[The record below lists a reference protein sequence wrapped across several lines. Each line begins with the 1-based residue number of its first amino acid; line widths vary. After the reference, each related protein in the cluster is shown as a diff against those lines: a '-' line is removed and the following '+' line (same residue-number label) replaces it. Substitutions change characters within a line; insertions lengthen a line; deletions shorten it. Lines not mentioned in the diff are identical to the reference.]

1 MSTSLR
7 AARILTA
14 LVAAAAAT
22 PLLAGTALAHPESEG
37 DHPGGCIV
45 TVEPGTIAVGQ
56 EFTVEGNFGGASIF
70 IVPGVD
76 AAPAEDAVPDA
87 TTPVGDDSFSVTFTA
102 LGAATYTV
110 WGMIFGSECGDS
122 DTLVVTA
129 VPDTATESP
138 GTSGDLLALGG
149 LALLATAVRLTRGGR
164 PRAPRGA
171 TSRPT
176 SG

>member
-1 MSTSLR
+1 MSTSLPV
-7 AARILTA
+7 ARIGTA
-14 LVAAAAAT
+14 LLAAMAAT
-22 PLLAGTALAHPESEG
+22 TLLAGTALAHPESEG

-76 AAPAEDAVPDA
+76 APPAEDAVPDA

-110 WGMIFGSECGDS
+110 WGMIFGSECGDA

-129 VPDTATESP
+129 VPDTAVESP
-138 GTSGDLLALGG
+138 LRSGEPLALAG
-149 LALLATAVRLTRGGR
+149 LALLAAAVRLGSRRFGGT
-164 PRAPRGA
+164 AE
-171 TSRPT
+171 
-176 SG
+176 